1 MMKRWIMTAAVA
13 LAIAV
18 AGCTRQHAVST
29 VWPDIANPQQ
39 LMNDAAVL
47 LTTYRMENVASNA
60 WPAAIK
66 DLTPRYIHVGRAAVY
81 VVLSA
86 AGVWPAEGYLVFPD
100 RREVAD
106 AEATGTGTKVLSR
119 ACPGVFKAQTLE
131 P

>member
-86 AGVWPAEGYLVFPD
+86 AGTDTAAMKDLRTTNWVCSL
-100 RREVAD
+100 R
-106 AEATGTGTKVLSR
+106 S
-119 ACPGVFKAQTLE
+119 E
-131 P
+131 PTV